1 MSVMC
6 YMCISSV
13 VFMQSPTASLILSHP
28 YIARQSRC
36 LRSLFCPLLTLMMTH
51 CSILLRRRTYAVLIL
66 HRHMQGRELWYS
78 LTLSTVGSHDPFG
91 CFHFSCLQIL
101 SFRCSFFFF
110 QGLLVFSIPA
120 YHGYKIS
127 PLLSVDK
134 IKLTRCVS

>member
-1 MSVMC
+1 MSVIC

-66 HRHMQGRELWYS
+66 HRHMQGREIWYS

-101 SFRCSFFFF
+101 SFRCSCFSFRVCWY
-110 QGLLVFSIPA
+110 LVFQHIMDTK
-120 YHGYKIS
+120 YHLCRY
-127 PLLSVDK
+127 LQ
-134 IKLTRCVS
+134 IKLSLLDV